1 MYMVIISLFAGMI
14 SESIVSF
21 RSFCMFCYYCF
32 FGYES
37 SEASRTLT
45 HPTYLTFLQAFDAGM
60 TPLYERSLP
69 TINDFCFTVT
79 VWTSHKYPK
88 TFEGLDYYPR

>member
-1 MYMVIISLFAGMI
+1 MI
-14 SESIVSF
+14 SESIIFLFVF
-21 RSFCMFCYYCF
+21 VMYLDECF
-32 FGYES
+32 FGYET

-69 TINDFCFTVT
+69 TINDFGTSFTIGT
-79 VWTSHKYPK
+79 PH
-88 TFEGLDYYPR
+88 E